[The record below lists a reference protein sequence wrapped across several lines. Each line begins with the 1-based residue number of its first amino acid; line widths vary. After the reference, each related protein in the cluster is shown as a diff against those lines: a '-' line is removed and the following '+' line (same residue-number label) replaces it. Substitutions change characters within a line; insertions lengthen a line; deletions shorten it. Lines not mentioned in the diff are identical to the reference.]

1 MTNSEAI
8 RRLLSVLKRHKYSI
22 LLIMLTLLLASGIS
36 MIMPLINSRVMDE
49 GFIGGNWERLIE
61 LMILTLVCFFVNSA
75 LNVFKEKER
84 LKIAAKIKMGLEEEA
99 FSHLMKVK
107 ISYFYNKNYAEIL
120 GTINMD
126 ISNISSIAEEHVFF
140 VLTGF
145 FSILGGTIGLFILD
159 KRLTCIV
166 LLFLPIKFFA
176 MKYFAKKRKQDMD
189 SYIKEAQ
196 NYSAWFGDAVGGVRE
211 IRSFGIYD
219 NKLREFREKKSSV
232 IEKEKKMTML
242 GAWNSVADSTIIQ
255 FMMALLY
262 IIGANYVISGSLSVG
277 NIFAFINY
285 SVFVT
290 GPISTVLNIGYYM
303 SGIIPS
309 TKRFYEF
316 ITYEEE
322 KDAEYVDE
330 DVSILPNER
339 IVFEDVS
346 FSYDD
351 TAKVLDHVN
360 LTIISGSKTVIMG
373 DNGSGKSTILDL
385 ISRFYEPT
393 EGRILLGG
401 KDIRGFALENY
412 RNYISVVS
420 QNIYLFDDTIRKNI
434 ALYKEVSDE
443 EIKEACAQSGLMEFV
458 DEVTLDYCVGNN
470 GMMLSGGQKQKIA
483 LARALIHDTPIIIF
497 DEATSNADSDSIKQI
512 NGLLHTLLKKKTV
525 LIVSHQTEILQDADF
540 VYTLV
545 NGKIE
550 KMH

>member
-1 MTNSEAI
+1 
-8 RRLLSVLKRHKYSI
+8 
-22 LLIMLTLLLASGIS
+22 
-36 MIMPLINSRVMDE
+36 
-49 GFIGGNWERLIE
+49 
-61 LMILTLVCFFVNSA
+61 
-75 LNVFKEKER
+75 
-84 LKIAAKIKMGLEEEA
+84 
-99 FSHLMKVK
+99 
-107 ISYFYNKNYAEIL
+107 
-120 GTINMD
+120 
-126 ISNISSIAEEHVFF
+126 
-140 VLTGF
+140 
-145 FSILGGTIGLFILD
+145 
-159 KRLTCIV
+159 
-166 LLFLPIKFFA
+166 

-211 IRSFGIYD
+211 IRSFGKYD
-219 NKLREFREKKSSV
+219 NKWREFREKKSSV

-322 KDAEYVDE
+322 NDAEYVDE

-373 DNGSGKSTILDL
+373 DNGSGKRTILDL

-420 QNIYLFDDTIRKNI
+420 QNIYLFDDKIRKNI
-434 ALYKEVSDE
+434 ALYQEVSDA

-512 NGLLHTLLKKKTV
+512 NGLLHTLLKEKTV

-545 NGKIE
+545 DGKID